1 MKNKAEP
8 TVGRRHPRL
17 RNKLGRHVAGALAV
31 MVACTTAVGSTTAFA
46 EPVTSGLLP
55 VPFDTGAAILPFFFP
70 EDVPAGANDPNC
82 RLTPEHPR
90 PVILVNGTFVNQ
102 AANWQAGA
110 PFLRNNGYCVFTFN
124 YGNPTWI
131 SEIPVQSVADVR
143 DSARQLAAE
152 VDKVRAQTGTE
163 KVDLVGASL
172 GGGLVAH
179 RYINFLGGDRY
190 VDKLI
195 GLSPSN
201 HGTTLSGIVFLRK
214 SFPPLGPFVVNGLEM
229 LLPASIQQTVGHELV
244 KQTYANGDTR
254 PGVTYTTIVTKYDE
268 VVTPFTNQFLDGP
281 NVTNI
286 LMQDG
291 CEENQTDHL
300 GIHYS
305 ERAWGFVRNALD
317 PEHPAPVLCVA
328 EGFMFP
334 GLT

>member
-1 MKNKAEP
+1 MINQAEP
-8 TVGRRHPRL
+8 AVRR
-17 RNKLGRHVAGALAV
+17 RNTRFGTRFGHRVAGALAV
-31 MVACTTAVGSTTAFA
+31 MVACTTTIGTTTAFA
-46 EPVTSGLLP
+46 EPVTSAPLP
-55 VPFDTGAAILPFFFP
+55 VPFDMGAAVLPFFLP

-82 RLTPEHPR
+82 RLTPERPR

-110 PFLRNNGYCVFTFN
+110 PYLRNNGYCVFTFN

-131 SEIPVQSVADVR
+131 SEIPVQAVADVR
-143 DSARQLAAE
+143 DSARQLAAQ
-152 VDKVRAQTGTE
+152 VDKVRIQTGAE

-172 GGGLVAH
+172 GGGLVSH
-179 RYINFLGGDRY
+179 YYINFLGGDRH

-195 GLSPSN
+195 GLGPAN
-201 HGTTLSGIVFLRK
+201 HGTTLSGVVFLRK
-214 SFPPLGPFVVNGLEM
+214 SFPPLGPFVVSALEK

-254 PGVTYTTIVTKYDE
+254 PGVTYTVIVTKYDE
-268 VVTPFTNQFLDGP
+268 VNTPYTNQFLNGS
-281 NVTNI
+281 NVNNI

-300 GIHYS
+300 GMNYS

-317 PEHPAPVLCVA
+317 PEHPAPVVCVP